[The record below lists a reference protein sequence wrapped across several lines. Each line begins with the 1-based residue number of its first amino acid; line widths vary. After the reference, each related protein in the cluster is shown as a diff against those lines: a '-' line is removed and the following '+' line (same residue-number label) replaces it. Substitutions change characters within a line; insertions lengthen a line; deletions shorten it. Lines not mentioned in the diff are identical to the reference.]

1 MILQTLQQL
10 KDVYGDSVD
19 KIIQGNTSNIV
30 FLKSTDDSL
39 LETLEKMSGKTH
51 VSRTNSKTVTKY
63 LEKLVMQNEGKISLT
78 TSTSEEP
85 VISYNDMAFISE
97 RNSIVFRAG
106 DSPIW
111 NRNETI
117 LPMAWRLHMHNIKQP
132 GHDYTFSTLPTLSTA
147 KDFDVRNNQ
156 PNFDEML
163 RKRLAQAMVAK
174 DVEES
179 YQEAYGY
186 TDDEIQRLDPDDYAD
201 EVMQMINVS
210 VNGYQNASDDPNSPD
225 NPENLQYLMGQDD
238 EYDTDDPDDDLSG
251 DTNSDAMQDAK
262 DITDKAE
269 INTEQIQATKNA
281 AEEVADLQEAKFAG
295 NTIRPLDLVDKG
307 GAINGHGFDQA
318 FVMIYRNNLGD
329 FRSDSEHFKVG
340 DDGSLYSAD
349 GSQVYIKAGKKS
361 TLNKEVD
368 ELSKA
373 KDDAT
378 KRVYENNKDTIR
390 DLPRDYT
397 VDDNFYRYLAGLD
410 SWKKLANG
418 RIEKE
423 MVRENRSVS
432 A

>member
-51 VSRTNSKTVTKY
+51 VSRTNSKTVTKD

-132 GHDYTFSTLPTLSTA
+132 GHSYTFSTLPTLSTA

-163 RKRLAQAMVAK
+163 QKRLAQAMVSK
-174 DVEES
+174 SVEES

-186 TDDEIQRLDPDDYAD
+186 TDDEINRLDPDDYAD

-210 VNGYQNASDDPNSPD
+210 VNGYQNASEDPNSPD
-225 NPENLQYLMGQDD
+225 NPDNLQYLMGQDD
-238 EYDTDDPDDDLSG
+238 DYGDMDPDDDLDDESQ
-251 DTNSDAMQDAK
+251 NSDVMQDVK
-262 DITDKAE
+262 EMTDKAE
-269 INTEQIQATKNA
+269 VNTEQIQATKEKAN
-281 AEEVADLQEAKFAG
+281 EIRDMQVKKFAG
-295 NTIRPLDLVDKG
+295 NTMCALDLVDKG
-307 GAINGHGFDQA
+307 GVVSHSCDQ
-318 FVMIYRNNLGD
+318 VLIRTYRAYLGD
-329 FRSDSEHFKVG
+329 FKKDTIHFKVDS
-340 DDGSLYSAD
+340 DDSLYSAD
-349 GSQVYIKAGKKS
+349 GNKIFIRAGKKS
-361 TLNKEVD
+361 ELNKAID
-368 ELSKA
+368 KLSEA
-373 KDDAT
+373 KDEKD
-378 KRVYENNKDTIR
+378 KRIYENNKDAIKEIPRNYSVTNDFYYYLVDLDTWR
-390 DLPRDYT
+390 D
-397 VDDNFYRYLAGLD
+397 
-410 SWKKLANG
+410 LANG
-418 RIEKE
+418 RIEQE
-423 MVRENRSVS
+423 MVRENNSVS

>member
-51 VSRTNSKTVTKY
+51 VSRTNSKTVTKD

-132 GHDYTFSTLPTLSTA
+132 GHSYTFSTLPTLSTA

-163 RKRLAQAMVAK
+163 QKRLAQAMVSK
-174 DVEES
+174 SVEES

-186 TDDEIQRLDPDDYAD
+186 TDDEINRLDPDDYAD

-210 VNGYQNASDDPNSPD
+210 VNGYQNASEDPNSPD
-225 NPENLQYLMGQDD
+225 NPDNLQYLMGQDD
-238 EYDTDDPDDDLSG
+238 DYGDMDPDDDLDDESQ
-251 DTNSDAMQDAK
+251 NSDVMQDVKETTA
-262 DITDKAE
+262 KAE
-269 INTEQIQATKNA
+269 VNTEQIQATKEKAN
-281 AEEVADLQEAKFAG
+281 EIRDMQVKKFAG
-295 NTIRPLDLVDKG
+295 NTMCALDLVDKG
-307 GAINGHGFDQA
+307 GVVSHSCDQ
-318 FVMIYRNNLGD
+318 VLIRTYRAYLGD
-329 FRSDSEHFKVG
+329 FKKDTIHFKV
-340 DDGSLYSAD
+340 DSDGSLYSVD
-349 GSQVYIKAGKKS
+349 GNKIFIRAGKKS
-361 TLNKEVD
+361 ELNKAID
-368 ELSKA
+368 KLSEA
-373 KDDAT
+373 KDEKD
-378 KRVYENNKDTIR
+378 KRIYENNKDAIKEI
-390 DLPRDYT
+390 PRNYSVTND
-397 VDDNFYRYLAGLD
+397 FYYYLADLD
-410 SWKKLANG
+410 TWRDLANG
-418 RIEKE
+418 RIEQE
-423 MVRENRSVS
+423 MVRENNSVS